1 MVYNEWLRTTQFFF
15 IGKNYLDISS
25 NSDLPEDEN
34 GELIND
40 DFTPKFLV
48 TLAKIR
54 NKDPEIYE
62 QKEFFE
68 G

>member
-1 MVYNEWLRTTQFFF
+1 
-15 IGKNYLDISS
+15 
-25 NSDLPEDEN
+25 LPEDEN

-40 DFTPKFLV
+40 DFTPKFLL

-62 QKEFFE
+62 NKEFFE
-68 G
+68 GFLIYFKN